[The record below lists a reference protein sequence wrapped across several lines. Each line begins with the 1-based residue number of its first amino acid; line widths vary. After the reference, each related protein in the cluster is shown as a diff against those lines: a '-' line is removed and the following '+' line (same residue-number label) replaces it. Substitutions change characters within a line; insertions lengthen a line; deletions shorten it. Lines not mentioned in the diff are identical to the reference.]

1 MKQKIFLDTL
11 FIVAL
16 VNSGD
21 QYHQQALILAAQ
33 YEGYSFLTTDVI
45 LLEVGNA
52 LARNYKNEA
61 VEVIESF
68 LGSDDVEIIRLT
80 LDLFEK
86 AFNLYKQY
94 QDKAWGLVDCSSFVV
109 MQQAGVNQA
118 LTFDRHF
125 TQAGFQALMR

>member
-16 VNSGD
+16 VNSRD

-68 LGSDDVEIIRLT
+68 LGSDDVEIIRFT
-80 LDLFEK
+80 PDLFEK
-86 AFNLYKQY
+86 AFNLYK
-94 QDKAWGLVDCSSFVV
+94 
-109 MQQAGVNQA
+109 
-118 LTFDRHF
+118 
-125 TQAGFQALMR
+125 